1 MIAPTKGDHLGKRTN
16 LVSFLLDRTGSMGP
30 IWGASVDGFNE
41 FLKGQQSEDYKTVW
55 NLTVFDS
62 ISIDKLREGVN
73 GKKMTPL
80 GVDEVFPRSM
90 TPLHDA
96 IGSTILETEKLAD
109 DYDGVIFVI
118 MTDGLENASKEYNLE
133 AVRALVRK
141 HEDEDNWQFIFL
153 GANMDAYQTGIDYG
167 IKRGSTV
174 EFAAT
179 PESVEATYAQTAS
192 VASAYGASGQSMRSH
207 TDTKDGTTK
216 DRDTEEVS
224 N

>member
-1 MIAPTKGDHLGKRTN
+1 MGKRI
-16 LVSFLLDRTGSMGP
+16 LVSFLLDRTGSMGA
-30 IWGASVDGFNE
+30 IWGATVDGFNE
-41 FLKGQQSEDYKTVW
+41 FLKGQQSEDYETVW
-55 NLTVFDS
+55 NLTAFDS
-62 ISIDKLREGVN
+62 RSIDKLRDGVS
-73 GKKMTPL
+73 GRAMQPL

-96 IGSTILETEKLAD
+96 IGATILEAEKLAD

-118 MTDGLENASKEYNLE
+118 LTDGLENASKEYNLE
-133 AVRALVRK
+133 TVRKLVRK
-141 HEDEDNWQFIFL
+141 HEDENNWQFIFL

-179 PESVEATYAQTAS
+179 PESVKETYGQTAT
-192 VASAYGASGQSMRSH
+192 VASAYGATGQSMRSH

-216 DRDTEEVS
+216 DREDTEEVS
-224 N
+224 S